1 MPRDGRREW
10 TREYFSR
17 HDAMPARGW
26 DAVTVPGAVSGWVA
40 LSRKFGKLDFARL
53 FEPALHYAR
62 HGFLVT
68 PITAR
73 QWADQ
78 AEPIMQDPGF
88 RDAFA
93 PNGRTP
99 QPGERFICPGQAD
112 TLQDIADTHGESF
125 YRGALAARIAA
136 FARETGGALTE
147 ADLAAHQADWVD
159 PIGAQYGELT
169 LHEIGPSGQGIGAL
183 MELGMLDGLSGKL
196 GQPDSTDFYHYQIEA
211 MKLAF
216 ADINRYVA
224 DPASMREVSAEMLLD
239 RAYLATRA
247 GAIDPAEARY
257 L

>member
-1 MPRDGRREW
+1 
-10 TREYFSR
+10 
-17 HDAMPARGW
+17 MPARGW

-136 FARETGGALTE
+136 FARETGG
-147 ADLAAHQADWVD
+147 H
-159 PIGAQYGELT
+159 
-169 LHEIGPSGQGIGAL
+169 
-183 MELGMLDGLSGKL
+183 
-196 GQPDSTDFYHYQIEA
+196 
-211 MKLAF
+211 
-216 ADINRYVA
+216 
-224 DPASMREVSAEMLLD
+224 
-239 RAYLATRA
+239 
-247 GAIDPAEARY
+247 
-257 L
+257 